1 MVHAG
6 VSRPY
11 CPKSSTSSIV
21 PLDESEIIRNYGKR
35 WDIEVFFKVCKSYL
49 NLSRECNS
57 LSYDA
62 ITAHTAVVFTRYMM
76 LSLES
81 RELNDNRSLG
91 ELFLYFSDEMAD
103 ITWIQAFQMLL
114 QMFRAILRDNTELT
128 EETINELVDAFMD
141 TLPVL
146 LKTQLRAA

>member
-1 MVHAG
+1 M
-6 VSRPY
+6 
-11 CPKSSTSSIV
+11 
-21 PLDESEIIRNYGKR
+21 
-35 WDIEVFFKVCKSYL
+35 
-49 NLSRECNS
+49 
-57 LSYDA
+57 
-62 ITAHTAVVFTRYMM
+62 TAHTAVVFTRYMM

-81 RELNDNRSLG
+81 RESNDNRSLG

-114 QMFRAILRDNTELT
+114 QMFRSILRDTTELT
-128 EETINELVDAFMD
+128 EEMINELVDAFMD